1 MIFGAL
7 LVEAGAELGVLS
19 MYRVGLPGWKI
30 AARLGVPVK
39 VRVNVHHDADSN
51 TYWAE
56 SPDLDGLVVAG
67 ETLDELHREV
77 IGASHALLEL
87 AVDGRRG
94 RAQTEIRIKDNDICL
109 A

>member
-1 MIFGAL
+1 
-7 LVEAGAELGVLS
+7 

-30 AARLGVPVK
+30 AARFGVPVK

-56 SPDLDGLVVAG
+56 SPDLDGLAVAG
-67 ETLDELHREV
+67 DSLDELHREV
-77 IGASHALLEL
+77 VSASHALLEL

-94 RAQTEIRIKDNDICL
+94 RAQTEIRIRDNDNDSCY